1 MCEVDFRSCL
11 PPASRPTGVAG
22 VYVISPGREGER
34 AVGRQ
39 VSAKLPGSITMPIS
53 SAHDI
58 TSVIGEIPYRMALAG
73 GWIDQPFVSMHNP
86 TPPGSMVVVGLEP
99 TFRFMD
105 RSGMATS
112 TREVARKLWNDV
124 LPDLDPRELVR
135 ILYDAEN
142 QSKAAPSGSQDM
154 AGLIIPGISR
164 LDYDF
169 ACEGGCFPAHIETN
183 NDPAIAR
190 WLEKVIHMLPIA
202 PRPDHYSP
210 LDEKNL
216 DREWIR
222 RLGQSG
228 KDCYA
233 AILAK
238 DAPALGASMN
248 ECMRCW
254 EAILPCTVR
263 HPAISV
269 DLKGI
274 LNHYQSRYAG
284 AMYSGCGG
292 GYLFV
297 VSEEPVPGSLHV
309 KVRRAVDS
317 GQ

>member
-1 MCEVDFRSCL
+1 MPNS
-11 PPASRPTGVAG
+11 S
-22 VYVISPGREGER
+22 YRE
-34 AVGRQ
+34 
-39 VSAKLPGSITMPIS
+39 
-53 SAHDI
+53 I
-58 TSVIGEIPYRMALAG
+58 TSVIGKIPYRMAFAG

-86 TPPGSMVVVGLEP
+86 TPPGSMVVVGIEP
-99 TFRFMD
+99 TFRCMD

-124 LPDLDPRELVR
+124 LPKQDPRELVR
-135 ILYDAEN
+135 ILYNAEN
-142 QSKAAPSGSQDM
+142 QGKAAPSGSQDM

-169 ACEGGCFPAHIETN
+169 TCEGGYFPAHIETN
-183 NDPAIAR
+183 NDPAVAR
-190 WLEKVIHMLPIA
+190 WLERVIHMLPIA
-202 PRPDHYSP
+202 PRPYPYSP

-216 DREWIR
+216 DREWTR

-238 DAPALGASMN
+238 DASALGASMN
-248 ECMRCW
+248 ECMCCW

-269 DLKGI
+269 DLAGI
-274 LNHYQSRYAG
+274 LNYYQSRYAG

-292 GYLFV
+292 GYLYV
-297 VSEEPVPGSLHV
+297 VSEELVPGSFQV
-309 KVRRAVDS
+309 QVRLAGIDD
-317 GQ
+317 